1 MSKLAEWKD
10 GMDDLGRRLAE
21 GSDEAFTEVV
31 GQYSKRVYALCYRML
46 RNEEEARDMAQ
57 EVFVKV
63 YLGRKSFKARSQV
76 FTWIYRIALN
86 MCLSVLKRR
95 RPVMVP
101 LADVEARLA
110 AKDAPGEGSIAEL
123 RGLVTGA
130 LEHLPPKQRAVFV
143 MRFYDKLAFADI
155 AGAMGTSVGAAKAN
169 FHFAVERLRQVLGEV
184 NRP

>member
-63 YLGRKSFKARSQV
+63 
-76 FTWIYRIALN
+76 
-86 MCLSVLKRR
+86 
-95 RPVMVP
+95 
-101 LADVEARLA
+101 
-110 AKDAPGEGSIAEL
+110 
-123 RGLVTGA
+123 
-130 LEHLPPKQRAVFV
+130 
-143 MRFYDKLAFADI
+143 
-155 AGAMGTSVGAAKAN
+155 
-169 FHFAVERLRQVLGEV
+169 
-184 NRP
+184 